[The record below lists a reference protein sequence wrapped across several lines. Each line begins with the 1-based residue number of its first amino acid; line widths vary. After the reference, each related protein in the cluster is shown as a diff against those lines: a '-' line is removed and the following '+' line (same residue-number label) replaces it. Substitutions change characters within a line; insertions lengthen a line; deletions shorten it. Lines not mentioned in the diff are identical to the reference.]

1 MADKTLIVI
10 DDDPQITSTL
20 GDLLTK
26 AGMPVKLANSYDE
39 GLAAV
44 KAGGIDI
51 AIVDLML
58 ADRDGMDLIRELK
71 ALPNAPYIMVLT
83 NSLKS
88 EDVAEAM
95 EEGITTFLQKAD
107 HDPDDIVRTIIQR
120 ARA

>member
-1 MADKTLIVI
+1 MANKTVIIV

-20 GDLLTK
+20 GDLLTQ
-26 AGMPVKLANSYDE
+26 AELNVKLANTYDE
-39 GLAAV
+39 GLTAV

-58 ADRDGMDLIRELK
+58 ADRNGMDLIREIK
-71 ALPNAPYIMVLT
+71 ALPNPPVIMVLT

-107 HDPDDIVRTIIQR
+107 HDPDDIVRTILQR
-120 ARA
+120 VRS

>member
-1 MADKTLIVI
+1 MADKRLLVV

-26 AGMPVKLANSYDE
+26 AGVSVQLANTYDE

-44 KAGGIDI
+44 KAGGFEF
-51 AIVDLML
+51 AVVDLML
-58 ADRDGMDLIRELK
+58 ADKDGMDLIREIKKLEH
-71 ALPNAPYIMVLT
+71 PPTVMVLT

-95 EEGITTFLQKAD
+95 EEGITIFLQKAD
-107 HDPDDIVRTIIQR
+107 HDPDDIVRTILQKLQ
-120 ARA
+120 